1 MEVWDEWGHC
11 LFERI
16 VLLLSLQHE
25 EVRTRLGLSI
35 GHRYRCRWM
44 SSSLLCLAH
53 EGSFIQQYPIKGGE
67 YVLKAAGTN
76 PRTKHV
82 IFIQYLR
89 SQSS

>member
-1 MEVWDEWGHC
+1 MGP
-11 LFERI
+11 LFIREDCS
-16 VLLLSLQHE
+16 LLSSKYE

-53 EGSFIQQYPIKGGE
+53 EGSFIQRNPIKGGE
-67 YVLKAAGTN
+67 NVLKAAGTN

-82 IFIQYLR
+82 IYIQYLR